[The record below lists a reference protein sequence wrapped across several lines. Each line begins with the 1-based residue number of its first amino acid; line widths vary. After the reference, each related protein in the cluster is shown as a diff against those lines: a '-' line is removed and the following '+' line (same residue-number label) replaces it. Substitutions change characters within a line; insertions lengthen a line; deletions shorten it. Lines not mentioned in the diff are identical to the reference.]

1 MSLFESKAIGR
12 LTDNPVLKQVQLGS
26 DSVSVCEF
34 SIAVNYGF
42 GDNKKTEFI
51 NCVAWRGLADVIG
64 KHFEKGRK
72 IYVSGHQQTRT
83 YDKDVN
89 GTPVKMYRTEWVIDD
104 FDFCDSNGN
113 GGGQQSAPQ
122 QNTSA
127 QQAYN
132 PELDD
137 DAPF

>member
-1 MSLFESKAIGR
+1 MGLFESKAIGR
-12 LTDNPVLKQVQLGS
+12 LTENPVLKQVQIGS

-34 SIAVNYGF
+34 SVAVNYGF
-42 GDNKKTEFI
+42 GTNKKTEFV
-51 NCVAWRGLADVIG
+51 NCVAWRGLADVIA
-64 KHFEKGRK
+64 KHFQKGRK

-104 FDFCDSNGN
+104 FDFCDSVNQ
-113 GGGQQSAPQ
+113 GQSSASNQESIPQSP
-122 QNTSA
+122 
-127 QQAYN
+127 YN
-132 PELDD
+132 PVLDD